1 MPDYPTSG
9 VCPPVISVFSQ
20 FCSASNLVFLAN
32 AVSNGSS
39 FAWPSAN
46 RALFVPIWL
55 PAPFLLK
62 SMFAVNGTTATGNID
77 LGVYGV
83 DGSLIASKG
92 STAQSGTSTLQILSL
107 TTPIILSPGRYFMA
121 ISASSTSATFIG
133 RTPTTQILRR
143 FGLLQAASQVPLA
156 TGPTF
161 ATAASAVLPHF
172 GIAQIT
178 TY

>member
-1 MPDYPTSG
+1 MPDFPG
-9 VCPPVISVFSQ
+9 GAVCPPVISTFSQ
-20 FCSASNLVFLAN
+20 YCTCHRLVFLAN
-32 AVSNGSS
+32 SVASGSS

-46 RALFVPIWL
+46 RAMFLPIHL

-62 SMFAVNGTTATGNID
+62 SFFAVNGTTATGNID

-83 DGSLIASKG
+83 DGTLIASKG
-92 STAQSGTSTLQILSL
+92 STAQSGTSTLQILTL
-107 TTPIILSPGRYFMA
+107 ATPIILSPGRYFMA
-121 ISASSTSATFIG
+121 VSASSTSTTFIG
-133 RTPTTQILRR
+133 RTPATLILRR
-143 FGLLQAASQVPLA
+143 FGVLQAASQVPLA

-161 ATAASAVLPHF
+161 ATAASAFLPHI